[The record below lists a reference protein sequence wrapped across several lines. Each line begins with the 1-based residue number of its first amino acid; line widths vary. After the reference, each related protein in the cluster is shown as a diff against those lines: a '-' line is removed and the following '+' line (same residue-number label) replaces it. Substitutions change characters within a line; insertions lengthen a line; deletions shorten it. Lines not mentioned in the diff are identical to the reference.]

1 MGIFQISFLCV
12 GIVMLI
18 IWATLFIK
26 AMLYKLQYVKINAL
40 FKTLLSSKQYFD
52 DKQVPI
58 IEKQKLWD
66 KIEISIKKQ
75 KLEHCIINENAT
87 TDGFKLPQL
96 DSKLIDKQTKA
107 LEGKFKK
114 WFVWSVVCV
123 IFAIVFVAISA
134 GKSISK

>member
-1 MGIFQISFLCV
+1 MGVFQISFLCV
-12 GIVMLI
+12 GIGMLT

-40 FKTLLSSKQYFD
+40 FKTLLSSKSYFD
-52 DKQVPI
+52 DKQVTI

-87 TDGFKLPQL
+87 VDGFKLPQL
-96 DSKLIDKQTKA
+96 DSKLIDKQTKT
-107 LEGKFKK
+107 LETKFKK
-114 WFVWSVVCV
+114 WFAWSIVCAV
-123 IFAIVFVAISA
+123 LAIVFVAIGA

>member
-66 KIEISIKKQ
+66 KIEISIKK
-75 KLEHCIINENAT
+75 
-87 TDGFKLPQL
+87 
-96 DSKLIDKQTKA
+96 
-107 LEGKFKK
+107 
-114 WFVWSVVCV
+114 
-123 IFAIVFVAISA
+123 
-134 GKSISK
+134 

>member
-75 KLEHCIINENAT
+75 KLEHCIINETAT

-114 WFVWSVVCV
+114 WFAWSVVCV

-134 GKSISK
+134 GKSILK